1 MLSRDFAG
9 LNADAILAQLLADP
23 AYVDPRNS
31 LTLWA
36 RPTRAVA
43 DLVAAV
49 QRRLQELAP
58 GPSLRAARYV
68 WLMRLQGCGSWRRR
82 TCT

>member
-68 WLMRLQGCGSWRRR
+68 
-82 TCT
+82 